1 MYYYHYAH
9 DPESQYTVFRSH
21 PVYPYLSIFVN
32 KIFFIK
38 SQIVLQKKEQFSE
51 IFDLFED
58 ESLKKFNFISVLL
71 NGNHENN
78 HILSELEMTCGL
90 NSYEYNSIKSAL
102 ESDRL
107 IRKSYPYESP
117 ENEFVKLIKELFGFE
132 NIDNG
137 GLLWFEPYLHG
148 FKIKFLNAKEVLK
161 SKHPIN
167 IKKTLLLNCDIENV
181 INRFNSELK
190 NEKIDILNDYSAILE
205 KLNEFQNADI
215 NGETNIRN
223 INLIFKSIKDRIK
236 NYHINRGGDFRLEI
250 RENDG
255 YFEVHVPTI
264 EEQINLT
271 PVAKS
276 LYFLILIIPDG
287 IKSSNLHLYK
297 DVLNEFYFNLS
308 TAENTINME
317 QTIDNLC
324 ESKKEILTQKS
335 RTKRKFKEGMMSVY
349 DESLCDDMIRELTY
363 MTRTQNL
370 TIPVKRNEVKGL
382 DYLQDLYNGNQN
394 GLLN

>member
-1 MYYYHYAH
+1 M
-9 DPESQYTVFRSH
+9 PKESKINEYTVFRSH
-21 PVYPYLSIFVN
+21 PVYPYLSIFVS

-38 SQIVLQKKEQFSE
+38 SQIVLQNKEQFSE

-71 NGNHENN
+71 NGNYEDS

-90 NSYEYNSIKSAL
+90 NSYEYNNIKSKL
-102 ESDRL
+102 GSDRST
-107 IRKSYPYESP
+107 RKSYPYENP
-117 ENEFVKLIKELFGFE
+117 ANEFVKWNKELFGFE

-167 IKKTLLLNCDIENV
+167 IKETLLLNCDIENV

-190 NEKIDILNDYSAILE
+190 NEKIDILNYYSAVLE

-215 NGETNIRN
+215 NRETDIRN
-223 INLIFKSIKDRIK
+223 INLIFNSIKEQTRSYIR
-236 NYHINRGGDFRLEI
+236 NRRKDFKLEI

-255 YFEVHVPTI
+255 RFEVHVPTI

-276 LYFLILIIPDG
+276 LYFLILIVPDV
-287 IKSSNLHLYK
+287 INSSNLHLYK
-297 DVLNEFYFNLS
+297 DVLNEFYKNLS
-308 TAENTINME
+308 TAENPTNMR
-317 QTIDNLC
+317 QTIVNLC
-324 ESKKEILTQKS
+324 ESREEISTQKS
-335 RTKRKFKEGMMSVY
+335 RTKTQFREGIMSVY
-349 DESLCDDMIRELTY
+349 NESLCDDIIIELTY
-363 MTRTQNL
+363 EQRTQNL
-370 TIPVKRNEVKGL
+370 TIPVDRNEVRGL
-382 DYLQDLYNGNQN
+382 DHLHDMYNGNEN
-394 GLLN
+394 RLLN

>member
-1 MYYYHYAH
+1 M
-9 DPESQYTVFRSH
+9 PKESKINEYTVFRSH
-21 PVYPYLSIFVN
+21 PVYPYLSIFVS

-38 SQIVLQKKEQFSE
+38 SKIVLQNKEQFSE

-71 NGNHENN
+71 NGNYEDS

-90 NSYEYNSIKSAL
+90 NSYEYISIKSAL
-102 ESDRL
+102 GGDRS
-107 IRKSYPYESP
+107 IRKSYPYKDP
-117 ENEFVKLIKELFGFE
+117 VNEFVKWNKELFGFE

-148 FKIKFLNAKEVLK
+148 FKIKFLNANEVLK

-167 IKKTLLLNCDIENV
+167 IRETLLLNCDIENV
-181 INRFNSELK
+181 INRFNSEVK
-190 NEKIDILNDYSAILE
+190 NEKIDILNNYSLILE
-205 KLNEFQNADI
+205 KLKEFQNADI
-215 NGETNIRN
+215 NRETDIRN
-223 INLIFKSIKDRIK
+223 INLIFNSIKHETRSYIR
-236 NYHINRGGDFRLEI
+236 NRREDFKLEI
-250 RENDG
+250 RKNDG
-255 YFEVHVPTI
+255 YFEVHVPFI
-264 EEQINLT
+264 KEQIHLT
-271 PVAKS
+271 PLAKS
-276 LYFLILIIPDG
+276 LYFLILIIPEG
-287 IKSSNLHLYK
+287 INLKNLFLYRK
-297 DVLNEFYFNLS
+297 QLNKFYKNLS
-308 TAENTINME
+308 TAENPTNMR
-317 QTIDNLC
+317 QTIENLC
-324 ESKKEILTQKS
+324 NNIREISTQKS
-335 RTKRKFKEGMMSVY
+335 RTKTQFKEGMMSVY